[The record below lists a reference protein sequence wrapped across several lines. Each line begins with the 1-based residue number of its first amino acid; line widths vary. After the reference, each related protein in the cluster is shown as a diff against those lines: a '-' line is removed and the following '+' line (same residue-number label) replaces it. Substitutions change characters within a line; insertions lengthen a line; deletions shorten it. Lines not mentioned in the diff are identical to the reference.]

1 MSSRRPDGPGNN
13 VAKVVSYDAATTS
26 QVAVYQPPRGNTGDA
41 VKDLEAKLAYITET
55 VPLRAENTAG
65 STAGAGSGEFHTYRA
80 SRRREQLRLEA
91 MDREDAEA
99 TAKEAFERRRAERE
113 AQAAMVVSACVAT
126 LSNGLFHHDSSA
138 RVDPSLPWS
147 EQRAAVAAGANS
159 PTFVSLV
166 SVTAHLGYVCSAPIV
181 GMLVELIGFPAMT
194 AIAAA
199 MCPLVAS
206 GYAATNFR
214 RVSWEL
220 VRMRLIAGAWKATH
234 EVRLFLF
241 PYAQLH

>member
-55 VPLRAENTAG
+55 VPLRAENTSG

-99 TAKEAFERRRAERE
+99 KAKEAFERRRLETEAKLAAEGEKKRNKRLKKKE
-113 AQAAMVVSACVAT
+113 
-126 LSNGLFHHDSSA
+126 
-138 RVDPSLPWS
+138 R
-147 EQRAAVAAGANS
+147 QRANKKAKRSDGETAGGGDDGAGDPVKQDEDDNS
-159 PTFVSLV
+159 GGDFQDLD
-166 SVTAHLGYVCSAPIV
+166 
-181 GMLVELIGFPAMT
+181 
-194 AIAAA
+194 
-199 MCPLVAS
+199 
-206 GYAATNFR
+206 
-214 RVSWEL
+214 
-220 VRMRLIAGAWKATH
+220 
-234 EVRLFLF
+234 
-241 PYAQLH
+241 